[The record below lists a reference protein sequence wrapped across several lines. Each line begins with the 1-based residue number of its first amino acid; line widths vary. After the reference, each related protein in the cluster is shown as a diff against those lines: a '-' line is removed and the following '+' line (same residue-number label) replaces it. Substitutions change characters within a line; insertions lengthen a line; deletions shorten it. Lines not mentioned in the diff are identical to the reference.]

1 MTLKAGFAT
10 LSAFPLADF
19 LRFEKQK
26 NIISIIT
33 IITIFP
39 SFSSQKRNILL
50 RRKQLLKKSIQQ
62 HRIYKR
68 YKSKSK
74 EKPTAYVKGLQFCI
88 EIGHIQWK
96 DRDHRNGDRC
106 GEVHKCQQKCISA
119 KCPQCIGKGCDHW
132 EYV

>member
-1 MTLKAGFAT
+1 MALKAGFAT
-10 LSAFPLADF
+10 LSVFSLADF

-62 HRIYKR
+62 HRIYKS

-74 EKPTAYVKGLQFCI
+74 EKPAACVKWL
-88 EIGHIQWK
+88 
-96 DRDHRNGDRC
+96 
-106 GEVHKCQQKCISA
+106 
-119 KCPQCIGKGCDHW
+119 
-132 EYV
+132 